1 MAILLETILKREK
14 EVFDMYIAN
23 DGRET
28 SLQPLIAAYSKEDL
42 QNGQIYPFVKVFEY
56 LKLYVS
62 SNNITPEELEKFNQ
76 VSEVKYD
83 KKVSRGKQIV
93 ELLIENGNRW
103 KEVAILAKKFA
114 QEDGRFRSYTSEE
127 LKEWRRLFLQQNED
141 KQLERTYFTVV
152 ELSRKRRH
160 NGYDLDLL
168 NKLVEY
174 KTIEEAA
181 NFIKSISISRTSM
194 NSLLDSYK
202 IVYPTKTDEIEFIK
216 NTIEEA
222 YKEEKNTN
230 KFVSS
235 KIDSR
240 KEKKLINFKNLIE
253 EYLISDLEKIDSL
266 LPKHEYTAYGFEE
279 MYKDMEGNID
289 PIIRMLIDQY
299 DAKQIAIGQVRK
311 EEVEKILFGIV
322 SGVTYGNSYKK
333 LNYYDIKAITDLS
346 LDDILKVAS
355 KYFTQREYEMIKEF
369 IQNRLIS
376 RTYKTR
382 DELFNSINYA
392 KNGRYATDEEKWM
405 VIEYMEF
412 HKWPYSS
419 QLMMDTLVR
428 YIDGDIT
435 LSLPSEDLTEENEIK
450 MNK

>member
-1 MAILLETILKREK
+1 
-14 EVFDMYIAN
+14 
-23 DGRET
+23 
-28 SLQPLIAAYSKEDL
+28 
-42 QNGQIYPFVKVFEY
+42 
-56 LKLYVS
+56 
-62 SNNITPEELEKFNQ
+62 
-76 VSEVKYD
+76 
-83 KKVSRGKQIV
+83 
-93 ELLIENGNRW
+93 
-103 KEVAILAKKFA
+103 
-114 QEDGRFRSYTSEE
+114 
-127 LKEWRRLFLQQNED
+127 
-141 KQLERTYFTVV
+141 
-152 ELSRKRRH
+152 
-160 NGYDLDLL
+160 
-168 NKLVEY
+168 
-174 KTIEEAA
+174 
-181 NFIKSISISRTSM
+181 
-194 NSLLDSYK
+194 
-202 IVYPTKTDEIEFIK
+202 
-216 NTIEEA
+216 
-222 YKEEKNTN
+222 
-230 KFVSS
+230 
-235 KIDSR
+235 
-240 KEKKLINFKNLIE
+240 
-253 EYLISDLEKIDSL
+253 
-266 LPKHEYTAYGFEE
+266 

-346 LDDILKVAS
+346 LDDILKVGS

-405 VIEYMEF
+405 VISYMEF

-435 LSLPSEDLTEENEIK
+435 LSLPTEDLTEETEIK